1 MSSFDPRLLDGL
13 AQCYADAVV
22 RRLLEG
28 PDHPSGKRALPASN
42 QEMTDQEAPGTP
54 TGSQMSSEEESAE
67 ILACCF
73 CLLQPGEQ
81 T

>member
-1 MSSFDPRLLDGL
+1 MTTFDPHLLDQL
-13 AQCYADAVV
+13 ARCYADAVV

-28 PDHPSGKRALPASN
+28 REEAPDEPVVSAPSV
-42 QEMTDQEAPGTP
+42 APGTP

-73 CLLQPGEQ
+73 YLLQQGKQ